1 MFSKSTLYL
10 VIMLSILSSCV
21 SDSAVKNSPDDII
34 AQAQDYYDRKKFN
47 EAIELLEII
56 IQDDSLNYEA
66 IYFRAGCNFF
76 LKKHD
81 DTIQDLLIVAE
92 TGYREYDVN
101 YNIGN
106 TYWILAEYSNAVKYF
121 KKALIL
127 GPNNQE
133 VKDIIE
139 VLEEAVEIFEDPKNI
154 Y

>member
-1 MFSKSTLYL
+1 L
-10 VIMLSILSSCV
+10 
-21 SDSAVKNSPDDII
+21 
-34 AQAQDYYDRKKFN
+34 
-47 EAIELLEII
+47 
-56 IQDDSLNYEA
+56 
-66 IYFRAGCNFF
+66 RAGCNFF
-76 LKKHD
+76 LKKYD

-127 GPNNQE
+127 EPNNQE